1 MGQIIP
7 RLLRLR
13 DAPAYLGMDRHLF
26 NEQVRPHLKEY
37 RIGKQGIGVDRL
49 DVDDWFEHYKQRG
62 ERPKKIR
69 GIIWDDE
76 KRQGSLKGARIG
88 ILTNES
94 VESAFKKALERT
106 RSRKPNGM

>member
-1 MGQIIP
+1 MSQITP
-7 RLLRLR
+7 RVLRLR
-13 DAPAYLGMDRHLF
+13 DAAAYLGMNRHLF
-26 NEQVRPHLKEY
+26 NAKVRPHLKEY

-49 DVDDWFEHYKQRG
+49 DVDNWFEHYKHRG

-69 GIIWDDE
+69 GILWDDE
-76 KRQGSLKGARIG
+76 KHRGSLKETRIG

-106 RSRKPNGM
+106 RSRKPNAM